1 MRYLKLI
8 IVDTLLHLQCILDIE
23 IDEFTVLVT
32 NDTIGLAFQHDVYC
46 VSTHDRCIVTILSS
60 RASSTLHVT

>member
-1 MRYLKLI
+1 MRYLELI
-8 IVDTLLHLQCILDIE
+8 IVDTLLHLQCILNIE

-32 NDTIGLAFQHDVYC
+32 NDTIGLALQHDVYC
-46 VSTHDRCIVTILSS
+46 VSTHDRCIVTILRS